1 MPVSDCTAVAA
12 TPLQKA
18 DYGID
23 APLVIRRFL
32 LFGFSGLAAV
42 IFLSLARRGWLPFW
56 TRYLIV
62 PCLAVGC
69 TFLIQ
74 GGLMIW
80 ASKIGKLRLRD
91 RLLDEIP
98 WRGDEPVLDVGCGHG
113 LMLIGAAKRLA
124 SGKATGIDLWQ
135 KEDQAGNSREA
146 TQANAAAEGTA
157 NRVELQDG
165 DARKLP
171 FPDASFDV
179 ILSSW
184 ALHNIYDRAG
194 RVAALREIVRVMK
207 QGGRLAIIDIRHT
220 ADYAAILK
228 QTGMRDVSRRGPS
241 FMFVIPSYTVTA
253 TKA

>member
-12 TPLQKA
+12 APLQKP

-32 LFGFSGLAAV
+32 LFGMSGLMAAV
-42 IFLSLARRGWLPFW
+42 FLMIARREWLPFW
-56 TRYLIV
+56 TGYLIV
-62 PCLAVGC
+62 PCLIVGC

-80 ASKIGKLRLRD
+80 ASKVGKLRLRD
-91 RLLDEIP
+91 RVLDEIR
-98 WRGDEPVLDVGCGHG
+98 WRGDEYVLDVGCGHG
-113 LMLIGAAKRLA
+113 LMLIGAAKRSP
-124 SGKATGIDLWQ
+124 SGKAVGIDLWQ

-146 TQANAAAEGTA
+146 TQANALAEGIA

-171 FPDASFDV
+171 FPNASFDV

-184 ALHNIYDRAG
+184 ALHNIYERAG
-194 RVAALREIVRVMK
+194 REAALREIVRVMK

-228 QTGMRDVSRRGPS
+228 KIGLRDVRRRGPN

-253 TKA
+253 TRA